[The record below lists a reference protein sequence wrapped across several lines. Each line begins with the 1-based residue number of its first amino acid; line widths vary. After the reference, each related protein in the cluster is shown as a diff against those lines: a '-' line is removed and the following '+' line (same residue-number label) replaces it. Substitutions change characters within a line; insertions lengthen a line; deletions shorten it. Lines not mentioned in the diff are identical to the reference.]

1 MSTFHMLFVAMLVI
15 IVMILDSTGWQ
26 AFCITLVIFCCAQ
39 RLQSTKKATHSAGL
53 KVHAKRIEPGR
64 TRATTQFDL
73 IPDAI
78 SSDLQTGKSYQA
90 AILVHLVK
98 NLPV

>member
-15 IVMILDSTGWQ
+15 IVIILDSTGWQ

-39 RLQSTKKATHSAGL
+39 HLQSTKKATHSAEL
-53 KVHAKRIEPGR
+53 KVHATRIAPGR